1 MNFEINYVDT
11 NNTYADVTRFF
22 FDKRD
27 VSISPKILVMRLAN
41 YIKNDALFHYVFF
54 FA

>member
-1 MNFEINYVDT
+1 MLTLLDL
-11 NNTYADVTRFF
+11 FF
-22 FDKRD
+22 AKRD

-41 YIKNDALFHYVFF
+41 YIKNDALFHYVIFF